1 MFSCHRLQSEAV
13 KDILSLNAVGGVELT
28 RHWQKH
34 MLSVESAHHLVFSID
49 DGILEAKRAR
59 EAMLLFLQ
67 VSF

>member
-1 MFSCHRLQSEAV
+1 M

-28 RHWQKH
+28 QHWRKH
-34 MLSVESAHHLVFSID
+34 ILSIESAHHLVFAID